1 MHVYTQIDIVKL
13 NILGLIL
20 IFAALPHALPPTQ
33 FQTSAISTP
42 NMGLQ
47 KGWLN

>member
-13 NILGLIL
+13 NILVLIL
-20 IFAALPHALPPTQ
+20 IFAALPHALPLTQ
-33 FQTSAISTP
+33 FQTSTISTP

-47 KGWLN
+47 KG